1 LSGKWG
7 KVETAY
13 DWITVGIFAGLV
25 TLFLHRSI
33 DVDEPRDALWQYLV
47 AGVGCGFTNWLGNEG
62 WHLPA
67 VAALAATLGYIH
79 FVLRP
84 FGRPTA

>member
-1 LSGKWG
+1 
-7 KVETAY
+7 VETPY

-25 TLFLHRSI
+25 TLFLHRSV

-47 AGVGCGFTNWLGNEG
+47 AGVGCALTNWLGNEG
-62 WHLPA
+62 WHP
-67 VAALAATLGYIH
+67 AALAALAVTLAYIH

-84 FGRPTA
+84 FGYPRA

>member
-1 LSGKWG
+1 
-7 KVETAY
+7 VETAY

-33 DVDEPRDALWQYLV
+33 DADEPRDALWQYLA
-47 AGVGCGFTNWLGNEG
+47 AGVGCGVTNWLGNEG

-67 VAALAATLGYIH
+67 MAVLAGTLAFIY

-84 FGRPTA
+84 FGYPQS